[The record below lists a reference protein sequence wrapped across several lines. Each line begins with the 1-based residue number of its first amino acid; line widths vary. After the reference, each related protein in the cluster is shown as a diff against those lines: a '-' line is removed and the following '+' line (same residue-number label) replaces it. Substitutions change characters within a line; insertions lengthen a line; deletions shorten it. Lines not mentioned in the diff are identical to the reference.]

1 MVRYKRENI
10 CPWWPILIPLRSWQM
25 LPWQMLLPFEGL
37 LRKIWQKNPRQ
48 QHPALFSQLGSKPFT
63 ATGRWTQLWPPRK
76 LWRCSASFCHKTIS
90 RRLEGN
96 KGDYG
101 TRGSLPTCRADARID
116 SCPQVPSPVAPAG
129 RARAVTATEALSLNN
144 PVPKVPNIS
153 ISHSPITVFTV
164 KLQITI
170 LLCMHP
176 SHFCQLNSHL
186 LSAVRLLPPSSLKAE
201 AISSFHHFLIHT
213 NTLDSALLLIIQ
225 VQRPTSRCKALR

>member
-1 MVRYKRENI
+1 MVRYKRDNI
-10 CPWWPILIPLRSWQM
+10 CPWWPFLIPLRSWQM

-37 LRKIWQKNPRQ
+37 LRKIWQKNPRR

-63 ATGRWTQLWPPRK
+63 ALGRWTQLWPPRK

-96 KGDYG
+96 KGVYG
-101 TRGSLPTCRADARID
+101 TRGSLPTCRADAWID

-144 PVPKVPNIS
+144 PVSKVPNIS

-170 LLCMHP
+170 CTLISVSLTRIYYLLFGYCHP
-176 SHFCQLNSHL
+176 L
-186 LSAVRLLPPSSLKAE
+186 RLRLRL
-201 AISSFHHFLIHT
+201 FHHFLIYT